1 MTKALSTK
9 KPKVPALIWRALDKK
24 TRKVIDKDRNI
35 LKLNQRLSKK
45 GISDSQIIF
54 SPKLGKGLWIL

>member
-1 MTKALSTK
+1 MTKTHSTK
-9 KPKVPALIWRALDKK
+9 KLKVPALIWRALDKK

-45 GISDSQIIF
+45 GISDSKIIY
-54 SPKLGKGLWIL
+54 SPELGKGLWIL

>member
-1 MTKALSTK
+1 MKKAIPTK
-9 KPKVPALIWRALDKK
+9 KLKAPALIWRALDKT

-54 SPKLGKGLWIL
+54 SPDLGKGIWIL